1 MSSMERPITRMMI
14 TPIITPTAAAASSG
28 PITGRS
34 ASVTIVTGATTTGAI
49 TTAGIITSALMGEI
63 RNDR

>member
-49 TTAGIITSALMGEI
+49 TTAVTTAFMGEI